1 MRVSGGRWCGRN
13 LAAPKTDEV
22 RPTQDRVREALFSM
36 LLNEVPGCSFLDLF
50 AGSGSVGIEALSR
63 GAARA
68 TFVEMDPRHLA
79 VLTKNLALVLPDA
92 SERAACAET
101 VRADA
106 YAWISTAA
114 RGRRFDVAYCDP
126 PYALGAEK
134 GYGAM
139 LKTLAE
145 CDVVRP
151 GGLFVAEMKCEQSP
165 EEVEGWTLC
174 RDRRYGQT
182 RVAVYL
188 RDVEGG

>member
-36 LLNEVPGCSFLDLF
+36 LLNEIPGCSFLDLF

-63 GAARA
+63 GAAHA
-68 TFVEMDPRHLA
+68 TFVEMAPRHLA
-79 VLTKNLALVLPDA
+79 VLTKNLELVLPDA

-101 VRADA
+101 VRADV
-106 YAWISTAA
+106 YSWITTAA

-134 GYGAM
+134 GYGEM
-139 LKTLAE
+139 LKAFAE

-151 GGLFVAEMKCEQSP
+151 GGLFVAEMKCEQTP
-165 EEVEGWTLC
+165 EEAAGWTLC

-188 RDVEGG
+188 RDGEGE

>member
-1 MRVSGGRWCGRN
+1 MRVSGGKWRGRN
-13 LAAPKTDEV
+13 LAAPKTDDV

-68 TFVEMDPRHLA
+68 TFVERDPRHLA
-79 VLTKNLALVLPDA
+79 VLSRNVELVLPDA
-92 SERAACAET
+92 GERAARVET

-106 YAWISTAA
+106 YSWISTAA

-126 PYALGAEK
+126 PYAMGEER
-134 GYGAM
+134 GYGEM
-139 LKTLAE
+139 LKALAE

-151 GGLFVAEMKCEQSP
+151 GGLFVAEMKCMQEP
-165 EEVEGWTLC
+165 EESPGWTLC

-188 RDVEGG
+188 RDREGE

>member
-1 MRVSGGRWCGRN
+1 MRVSGGRWRGRN

-36 LLNEVPGCSFLDLF
+36 LLNEIPGCSFLDLF

-68 TFVEMDPRHLA
+68 TFVEMAPRHLA
-79 VLTKNLALVLPDA
+79 VLAKNLELVLPDA

-106 YAWISTAA
+106 YAWITMAA

-134 GYGAM
+134 GYGEM
-139 LKTLAE
+139 LRSLAG

-151 GGLFVAEMKCEQSP
+151 GGLFVAEMKCEQTP
-165 EEVEGWTLC
+165 DEAEGWTLC

-188 RDVEGG
+188 RNGEGE

>member
-1 MRVSGGRWCGRN
+1 MTADARNARPYRVAIQHRPEN
-13 LAAPKTDEV
+13 L
-22 RPTQDRVREALFSM
+22 
-36 LLNEVPGCSFLDLF
+36 
-50 AGSGSVGIEALSR
+50 R
-63 GAARA
+63 G
-68 TFVEMDPRHLA
+68 V
-79 VLTKNLALVLPDA
+79 A

-114 RGRRFDVAYCDP
+114 RGRKFDVAYCDP

-165 EEVEGWTLC
+165 DEAAGWTLC

-188 RDVEGG
+188 RDVEVG

>member
-68 TFVEMDPRHLA
+68 TFVEMSPRHLA
-79 VLTKNLALVLPDA
+79 VLAKTLELVLPDA

-114 RGRRFDVAYCDP
+114 RGRKFDVAYCDP

-165 EEVEGWTLC
+165 DEVEGWTLC

-188 RDVEGG
+188 RDGEGE